1 ITMQGKGFITLI
13 AVILGLI
20 CINELL
26 PTWYSGKIERQ
37 ATELSAGDPVKY
49 QKEIERL
56 SKDTLDLGFNKL
68 YYTKAKE
75 KEMKL
80 GLDLKGVI
88 NVLLEFNQ
96 RDLMN
101 TLPNYAKTQVL
112 TEPVNKTDE
121 VQKKI
126 TDFYNKIFFF
136 LFDELKKEKKT

>member
-1 ITMQGKGFITLI
+1 MQGKGFITLI

-80 GLDLKGVI
+80 GLDCFWK
-88 NVLLEFNQ
+88 
-96 RDLMN
+96 
-101 TLPNYAKTQVL
+101 L
-112 TEPVNKTDE
+112 TRETSL
-121 VQKKI
+121 
-126 TDFYNKIFFF
+126 T
-136 LFDELKKEKKT
+136 T